1 MKVLYLDESG
11 ESNPA
16 VVDTHYPVFVLGGVI
31 MDQRYAAG
39 PLIDAVNSFKR
50 ELFGTVDIV
59 LHTSDIN
66 RNRNG
71 FEGLLDDAFR
81 RRFYDRINALMADL
95 QYQVIACAVR
105 KDRAIDGRFGNRD
118 LYRVCFGPLV
128 ELFCAEL
135 GNAQDEGIIIA
146 EKRSSTRLNRAVEID
161 FVNLKTDGGRHTD
174 PGTIANRIL
183 AFNLRDKQDNIAGL
197 QLADLALSPLGR
209 HLIGKRDHPDWRI
222 IAAKLLRSGVA
233 ENESEGL
240 ILLQ

>member
-11 ESNPA
+11 EWNPA
-16 VVDTHYPVFVLGGVI
+16 VVDTHYPIFVLGGVI
-31 MDQRYAAG
+31 MDQQYAAG
-39 PLIDAVNSFKR
+39 PMVDAVNGFKR

-59 LHTSDIN
+59 LHTADIN

-71 FEGLLDDAFR
+71 FEGLLDRTFR
-81 RRFYDRINALMADL
+81 RRFYDRSNALMADL

-105 KDRAIDGRFGNRD
+105 KDQAIGERFGNRD
-118 LYRVCFGPLV
+118 LYRVCFGLLV

-135 GNAQDEGIIIA
+135 VKAQDNGIIIA
-146 EKRSSTRLNRAVEID
+146 EKRSSTRLNRAVEVD

-209 HLIGKRDHPDWRI
+209 HLIGKPDHPDWHI